1 VRAFERSALET
12 YAPLVSLAVLF
23 VAAYLMSKAYLS
35 SDAATPLIER
45 LAGFTG
51 HRPEQILLG
60 YIGLVASFS
69 MILPN
74 VVAAMA
80 FVPLLPRF
88 IQRFAFDDERAEK
101 RMTTAYAL
109 ATIWGANIGGMG
121 AVIGGVS
128 NVILIGYARTNGVPD
143 AERVNFLTWFSFGVP
158 ISITLVL
165 VCWVVMRVML
175 RADFAAT
182 RMADTYSATLV
193 AQGSLGAARAPGH
206 AITPIHARV
215 YWSTAAFM
223 AFWTAQALFETWAMK
238 QGSTFV
244 RLMPTMASVLFGIV
258 YCWFLLGPKTSLGRP
273 LVTWAEAMALPW
285 RGLAVIA
292 ISSAASLAL
301 IWLLDI
307 GHYAGVLARASHAAD
322 IPDAFILF
330 GMMTMVAVA
339 TEFLNNVVVAIA
351 FFPIIHEV
359 AATLGFHPLALLISA
374 SLMSTAP
381 FVLPT
386 GAPSNALV
394 IGETRGFQF
403 GMAIRVGFVM
413 AVLTAC
419 ILTVFGMY
427 FIPRVLGL

>member
-1 VRAFERSALET
+1 MET

-23 VAAYLMSKAYLS
+23 VTAYLMSKAYLS

-60 YIGLVASFS
+60 YLGLVASFS

-88 IQRFAFDDERAEK
+88 IQRFAFDDERALK

-128 NVILIGYARTNGVPD
+128 NMILIGYARTYGVPD
-143 AERVNFLTWFSFGVP
+143 ADRVNFLTWFGFGIP
-158 ISITLVL
+158 ISVTLVL
-165 VCWVVMRVML
+165 VCWIVMRVML

-182 RMADTYSATLV
+182 RMADTYSATPV
-193 AQGSLGAARAPGH
+193 GQGSLGAARAPGH
-206 AITPIHARV
+206 AITPIHAKV
-215 YWSTAAFM
+215 YWSTMAFM
-223 AFWTAQALFETWAMK
+223 AFWTVQALFDTWAMK
-238 QGSTFV
+238 QDTLFV
-244 RLMPTMASVLFGIV
+244 RLMPTMASVAFGAA
-258 YCWFLLGPKTSLGRP
+258 YCWFILGPKTSLGRP
-273 LVTWAEAMALPW
+273 LVTWSEALALPW
-285 RGLAVIA
+285 RGLLVIA
-292 ISSAASLAL
+292 ISSAASLLL
-301 IWLLDI
+301 IGVFNV
-307 GHYAGVLARASHAAD
+307 GHYAGALARSAHAAD
-322 IPDAFILF
+322 IPDIFILF
-330 GMMTMVAVA
+330 GLMTMVAIA
-339 TEFLNNVVVAIA
+339 TEFLNNVVVALA

-359 AATLGFHPLALLISA
+359 SATLGFHPLALLISA

-419 ILTVFGMY
+419 ILTLFGMY
-427 FIPRVLGL
+427 VIPRVLGL